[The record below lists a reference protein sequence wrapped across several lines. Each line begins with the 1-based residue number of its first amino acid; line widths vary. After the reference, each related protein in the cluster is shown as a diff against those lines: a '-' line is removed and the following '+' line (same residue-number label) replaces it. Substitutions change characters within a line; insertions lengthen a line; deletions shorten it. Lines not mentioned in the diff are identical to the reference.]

1 MERYIYINYAY
12 EDYQLVQKII
22 EDIEKT
28 GVKVYHGNGSEE
40 RVAGSLCVIHLWTP
54 AAHTSRSYRKIMNYT
69 LKHELDTM
77 LFHLDGAQMASEVE
91 VQLDVLHAL
100 FKYKYQMMS
109 RKSADVETKTAVI
122 QNEAEHTEA
131 TTVVKADNTT
141 TAAVKQ
147 EVKLKPEVVEVQSMG
162 QLREAMADPEPK
174 VIKFNAEPMQKHD
187 KQDGIG
193 EVAAKQTEKT
203 QNTSAEPEMTEGKA
217 EESAE
222 AAKSAAEAPVEKEA
236 RMTTENIDE
245 TQKKQLQ
252 QQETEKTA
260 EQLTTRDALF
270 AEGMRILENGKTRED
285 GVKAFKYLRQ
295 AASQGHTEAQYQL
308 SVCYD
313 RGIGVRKS
321 ITEAAKWCQMAA
333 FGGHAKAQSEIGYC
347 YEYGQGVV
355 RNIKEAVSWYEMAS
369 AQGNIQAKN
378 NLAYCYQ
385 KGRGVHKDVKEAIR
399 LYEEAAAGGHAS
411 AQYNLGYCYW
421 YGEGVK
427 TDKNR
432 AIELFKQSA
441 DNGNAKAAQMLKIL
455 SQHLF
460 MK

>member
-12 EDYQLVQKII
+12 EDYEYVQKII

-40 RVAGSLCVIHLWTP
+40 RVAGSLCVLHFWTP

-77 LFHLDGAQMASEVE
+77 LFHLDGAQMASEVD

-100 FKYKYQMMS
+100 FKYKYQMLS
-109 RKSADVETKTAVI
+109 LKAADAETKTV
-122 QNEAEHTEA
+122 EF
-131 TTVVKADNTT
+131 
-141 TAAVKQ
+141 
-147 EVKLKPEVVEVQSMG
+147 KPEVVEAKSVDE
-162 QLREAMADPEPK
+162 LKKAMASSEPK
-174 VIKFNAEPMQKHD
+174 VIKFNADSATESK
-187 KQDGIG
+187 
-193 EVAAKQTEKT
+193 AAEK
-203 QNTSAEPEMTEGKA
+203 EPEIVNEKIA
-217 EESAE
+217 EEQPDQSQQSEPTKA
-222 AAKSAAEAPVEKEA
+222 VEE
-236 RMTTENIDE
+236 
-245 TQKKQLQ
+245 
-252 QQETEKTA
+252 
-260 EQLTTRDALF
+260 LTTRDALF
-270 AEGMRILENGKTRED
+270 AEGMRILENGTTRED
-285 GVKAFKYLRQ
+285 GVKAFKCLRQ

-313 RGIGVRKS
+313 RGIGVRRN

-369 AQGNIQAKN
+369 AQGNIEAKN
-378 NLAYCYQ
+378 NLAFCYQ
-385 KGRGVHKDVKEAIR
+385 KGRGVHKNVKEAIR
-399 LYEEAAAGGHAS
+399 LYGEAAAGGHAS

-427 TDKNR
+427 TDKSR

-441 DNGNAKAAQMLKIL
+441 GNGNAKAAQMLKIL

>member
-12 EDYQLVQKII
+12 EDYEYVQKII

-40 RVAGSLCVIHLWTP
+40 RVAGSLCVIHFWTP
-54 AAHTSRSYRKIMNYT
+54 AAHTSKSYRKIMNYT

-77 LFHLDGAQMASEVE
+77 LFHLDGAQMASEVD
-91 VQLDVLHAL
+91 VQLDVLHVL
-100 FKYKYQMMS
+100 FKYKYQMLNQ
-109 RKSADVETKTAVI
+109 KAADAETKTV
-122 QNEAEHTEA
+122 ES
-131 TTVVKADNTT
+131 
-141 TAAVKQ
+141 
-147 EVKLKPEVVEVQSMG
+147 KPEVVEAKSVDE
-162 QLREAMADPEPK
+162 LKKAMASSEPK
-174 VIKFNAEPMQKHD
+174 VIKFNAD
-187 KQDGIG
+187 
-193 EVAAKQTEKT
+193 
-203 QNTSAEPEMTEGKA
+203 
-217 EESAE
+217 
-222 AAKSAAEAPVEKEA
+222 SAAESKHAAKEPEIIEDTEETKIADVETAATAVEKQPEIVNEKIA
-236 RMTTENIDE
+236 EEQPD
-245 TQKKQLQ
+245 QSQ
-252 QQETEKTA
+252 QSEPAKAVEELA
-260 EQLTTRDALF
+260 TRDALF
-270 AEGMRILENGKTRED
+270 AEGMRILENGTTRED

-313 RGIGVRKS
+313 RGIGVRRN

-369 AQGNIQAKN
+369 AQGNIEAKN
-378 NLAYCYQ
+378 NLAFCYQ

-399 LYEEAAAGGHAS
+399 LYGEAAAGGHAS

-427 TDKNR
+427 TDKSR

-460 MK
+460 LK

>member
-40 RVAGSLCVIHLWTP
+40 RVAGSLCVIHFWTP
-54 AAHTSRSYRKIMNYT
+54 AAHNSKSYRKIMNYT

-77 LFHLDGAQMASEVE
+77 LFHLDGEQLASEVE
-91 VQLDVLHAL
+91 VQLDVLHTL
-100 FKYKYQMMS
+100 FKYKYQMLS
-109 RKSADVETKTAVI
+109 RKAEVDDAAASMEAKSEEKTAEAVI
-122 QNEAEHTEA
+122 EE
-131 TTVVKADNTT
+131 
-141 TAAVKQ
+141 VKQ
-147 EVKLKPEVVEVQSMG
+147 EVKPEPEVVEVKSADE
-162 QLREAMADPEPK
+162 LKIAMASSEPK
-174 VIKFNAEPMQKHD
+174 VIKFNANSATDSKAAANEQES
-187 KQDGIG
+187 I
-193 EVAAKQTEKT
+193 EVKADDT
-203 QNTSAEPEMTEGKA
+203 A
-217 EESAE
+217 EEAKTTAVEIAATAIEKQPETVNQNIAE
-222 AAKSAAEAPVEKEA
+222 VQQNQPQQSEPAKAVEE
-236 RMTTENIDE
+236 
-245 TQKKQLQ
+245 
-252 QQETEKTA
+252 
-260 EQLTTRDALF
+260 LTTRDALF
-270 AEGMRILENGKTRED
+270 AEGMRILENGTTRED

-313 RGIGVRKS
+313 RGIGVRRN

-369 AQGNIQAKN
+369 AQGNIEAKN
-378 NLAYCYQ
+378 NLAFCYQ

-427 TDKNR
+427 TDKTR

>member
-12 EDYQLVQKII
+12 EDYEYVQKII

-40 RVAGSLCVIHLWTP
+40 RVAGSLCVIHFWTP
-54 AAHTSRSYRKIMNYT
+54 AAHTSKSYRKIMNYT

-77 LFHLDGAQMASEVE
+77 LFHLDGAQMASEVD

-100 FKYKYQMMS
+100 FKYKYQMLNQ
-109 RKSADVETKTAVI
+109 RAADAETKTV
-122 QNEAEHTEA
+122 ES
-131 TTVVKADNTT
+131 
-141 TAAVKQ
+141 
-147 EVKLKPEVVEVQSMG
+147 KPEVVEAKSVDE
-162 QLREAMADPEPK
+162 LKKAMASSEPK
-174 VIKFNAEPMQKHD
+174 VIKFNAD
-187 KQDGIG
+187 
-193 EVAAKQTEKT
+193 
-203 QNTSAEPEMTEGKA
+203 
-217 EESAE
+217 
-222 AAKSAAEAPVEKEA
+222 SAAESKHAAKEPEIIEDTEETKIADVETAATAVEKQPEIVNEKIA
-236 RMTTENIDE
+236 EEQPD
-245 TQKKQLQ
+245 QSQ
-252 QQETEKTA
+252 QSEPAKAVEELA
-260 EQLTTRDALF
+260 TRDALF
-270 AEGMRILENGKTRED
+270 AEGMRILENGTTRED
-285 GVKAFKYLRQ
+285 GVKAFKYLGQ

-313 RGIGVRKS
+313 RGIGVRRN

-369 AQGNIQAKN
+369 AQGNIEAKN
-378 NLAYCYQ
+378 NLAFCYQ

-399 LYEEAAAGGHAS
+399 LYGEAAAGGHAS

-427 TDKNR
+427 TDKSR

-460 MK
+460 LK

>member
-12 EDYQLVQKII
+12 EDYQLVQGII

-40 RVAGSLCVIHLWTP
+40 RVAGSVCVIHFWTP

-77 LFHLDGAQMASEVE
+77 LFHLDGAQMASEVD

-100 FKYKYQMMS
+100 FKYKYQMLS
-109 RKSADVETKTAVI
+109 RKAKAADVAASVEANNDMKTAVTAAPEDKIVEAKQDVKKELKVVEVKSADELKT
-122 QNEAEHTEA
+122 
-131 TTVVKADNTT
+131 
-141 TAAVKQ
+141 
-147 EVKLKPEVVEVQSMG
+147 EVSSS
-162 QLREAMADPEPK
+162 EPK
-174 VIKFNAEPMQKHD
+174 VIKFNTDSESKQNSTREESVKHIEKTESTTTESKVIEAKVKEDAE
-187 KQDGIG
+187 
-193 EVAAKQTEKT
+193 EQTE
-203 QNTSAEPEMTEGKA
+203 P
-217 EESAE
+217 
-222 AAKSAAEAPVEKEA
+222 
-236 RMTTENIDE
+236 
-245 TQKKQLQ
+245 
-252 QQETEKTA
+252 
-260 EQLTTRDALF
+260 LTTRDELF
-270 AEGMRILENGKTRED
+270 AEGMRILETGTTRED

-378 NLAYCYQ
+378 NLAFCYQ

>member
-12 EDYQLVQKII
+12 EDYEYVQKII

-40 RVAGSLCVIHLWTP
+40 RVAGSLCVIHFWTP
-54 AAHTSRSYRKIMNYT
+54 AAHTSKSYRKIMNYT

-77 LFHLDGAQMASEVE
+77 LFHLDGAQMASEVD

-100 FKYKYQMMS
+100 FKYKYQMLNQ
-109 RKSADVETKTAVI
+109 RAADAETKTV
-122 QNEAEHTEA
+122 ES
-131 TTVVKADNTT
+131 
-141 TAAVKQ
+141 
-147 EVKLKPEVVEVQSMG
+147 KPEVVEAKSVDE
-162 QLREAMADPEPK
+162 LKKAMASSEPK
-174 VIKFNAEPMQKHD
+174 VIKFNAD
-187 KQDGIG
+187 
-193 EVAAKQTEKT
+193 
-203 QNTSAEPEMTEGKA
+203 
-217 EESAE
+217 
-222 AAKSAAEAPVEKEA
+222 SAAESKHAAKEPEIIEDTEETKIADVETAATAVEKQPEIVNEKIA
-236 RMTTENIDE
+236 EEQPD
-245 TQKKQLQ
+245 QSQ
-252 QQETEKTA
+252 QSEPAKAVEELA
-260 EQLTTRDALF
+260 TRDALF
-270 AEGMRILENGKTRED
+270 AEGMRILENGTTRED
-285 GVKAFKYLRQ
+285 GVKAFKYLGQ

-313 RGIGVRKS
+313 RGIGVRRN

-369 AQGNIQAKN
+369 AQGNIEAKN
-378 NLAYCYQ
+378 NLAFCYQ
-385 KGRGVHKDVKEAIR
+385 KGRGIHKDVKEAIR
-399 LYEEAAAGGHAS
+399 LYGEAAAGGHAS

-427 TDKNR
+427 TDKSR

-460 MK
+460 LK

>member
-12 EDYQLVQKII
+12 EDYEYVQKII

-40 RVAGSLCVIHLWTP
+40 RVAGSLCVIHFWTP
-54 AAHTSRSYRKIMNYT
+54 AAHTSKSYRKIMNYT

-77 LFHLDGAQMASEVE
+77 LFHLDGAQMASEVD

-100 FKYKYQMMS
+100 FKYKYQMLNQ
-109 RKSADVETKTAVI
+109 RAADAETKTV
-122 QNEAEHTEA
+122 ES
-131 TTVVKADNTT
+131 
-141 TAAVKQ
+141 
-147 EVKLKPEVVEVQSMG
+147 KPEVVEAKSVDE
-162 QLREAMADPEPK
+162 LKKAMASSEPK
-174 VIKFNAEPMQKHD
+174 VIKFNAD
-187 KQDGIG
+187 
-193 EVAAKQTEKT
+193 
-203 QNTSAEPEMTEGKA
+203 
-217 EESAE
+217 
-222 AAKSAAEAPVEKEA
+222 SAAESKHAAKEPEIIEDTEETKIADVETAATAVEKQPEIVNEKVA
-236 RMTTENIDE
+236 EEQPD
-245 TQKKQLQ
+245 QSQ
-252 QQETEKTA
+252 QSEPAKAVEELA
-260 EQLTTRDALF
+260 TRDALF
-270 AEGMRILENGKTRED
+270 AEGMRILENGTTRED
-285 GVKAFKYLRQ
+285 GVKAFKCLRQ

-313 RGIGVRKS
+313 RGIGVRRN

-369 AQGNIQAKN
+369 AQGNIEAKN
-378 NLAYCYQ
+378 NLAFCYQ

-399 LYEEAAAGGHAS
+399 LYGEAAAGGHAS

-427 TDKNR
+427 TDKSR

>member
-12 EDYQLVQKII
+12 EDYEYVQKII

-40 RVAGSLCVIHLWTP
+40 RVAGSLCVLHFWTP

-77 LFHLDGAQMASEVE
+77 LFHLDGAQMASEVD

-100 FKYKYQMMS
+100 FKYKYQMLS
-109 RKSADVETKTAVI
+109 LKAADAETKTV
-122 QNEAEHTEA
+122 EF
-131 TTVVKADNTT
+131 
-141 TAAVKQ
+141 
-147 EVKLKPEVVEVQSMG
+147 KPEVVEAKSVDE
-162 QLREAMADPEPK
+162 LKKAMASSEPK
-174 VIKFNAEPMQKHD
+174 VIKFNADSVTESK
-187 KQDGIG
+187 
-193 EVAAKQTEKT
+193 AAEK
-203 QNTSAEPEMTEGKA
+203 EPEIVNEKIA
-217 EESAE
+217 EEQPDQSQQSE
-222 AAKSAAEAPVEKEA
+222 PAKAVEE
-236 RMTTENIDE
+236 
-245 TQKKQLQ
+245 
-252 QQETEKTA
+252 
-260 EQLTTRDALF
+260 LTTRDALF
-270 AEGMRILENGKTRED
+270 AEGMRILENGTTRED
-285 GVKAFKYLRQ
+285 GVKAFKCLRQ

-313 RGIGVRKS
+313 RGIGVRRN

-369 AQGNIQAKN
+369 AQGNIEAKN
-378 NLAYCYQ
+378 NLAFCYQ
-385 KGRGVHKDVKEAIR
+385 KGRGVHKNVKEAIR
-399 LYEEAAAGGHAS
+399 LYGEAAAGGHAS

-427 TDKNR
+427 TDKSR

>member
-12 EDYQLVQKII
+12 EDYEYVQKII

-40 RVAGSLCVIHLWTP
+40 RVAGSLCVLHFWTP
-54 AAHTSRSYRKIMNYT
+54 AAHTSKSYRKIMNYT

-77 LFHLDGAQMASEVE
+77 LFHLDGAQMASEVD

-100 FKYKYQMMS
+100 FKYKYQMLS
-109 RKSADVETKTAVI
+109 LKAADAETKTV
-122 QNEAEHTEA
+122 EF
-131 TTVVKADNTT
+131 
-141 TAAVKQ
+141 
-147 EVKLKPEVVEVQSMG
+147 KPEVVEAKSVDE
-162 QLREAMADPEPK
+162 LKKAMASSEPK
-174 VIKFNAEPMQKHD
+174 VIKFNADSATESK
-187 KQDGIG
+187 
-193 EVAAKQTEKT
+193 AAEK
-203 QNTSAEPEMTEGKA
+203 EPEIVNEKIA
-217 EESAE
+217 EEQPDQSQQSE
-222 AAKSAAEAPVEKEA
+222 PAKAVEE
-236 RMTTENIDE
+236 
-245 TQKKQLQ
+245 
-252 QQETEKTA
+252 
-260 EQLTTRDALF
+260 LTTRDALF
-270 AEGMRILENGKTRED
+270 AEGMRILENGTTRED
-285 GVKAFKYLRQ
+285 GVKAFKCLRQ

-313 RGIGVRKS
+313 RGIGVRRN

-369 AQGNIQAKN
+369 AQGNIEAKN
-378 NLAYCYQ
+378 NLAFCYQ
-385 KGRGVHKDVKEAIR
+385 KGRGVHKNVKEAIR
-399 LYEEAAAGGHAS
+399 LYGEAAAGGHAS

-427 TDKNR
+427 TDKSK

>member
-12 EDYQLVQKII
+12 EDYEYVQKII

-40 RVAGSLCVIHLWTP
+40 RVAGSLCVIHFWTP
-54 AAHTSRSYRKIMNYT
+54 AAHTSKSYRKIMNYT

-77 LFHLDGAQMASEVE
+77 LFHLDGAQMASEVD

-100 FKYKYQMMS
+100 FKYKYQMLNQ
-109 RKSADVETKTAVI
+109 RAADAETKAAI
-122 QNEAEHTEA
+122 IKDESKNTE
-131 TTVVKADNTT
+131 TIT
-141 TAAVKQ
+141 TAAKRENTAAVEIKTV
-147 EVKLKPEVVEVQSMG
+147 ESKPEVVEAKSVDE
-162 QLREAMADPEPK
+162 LKKAMASSEPK
-174 VIKFNAEPMQKHD
+174 VIKFNAD
-187 KQDGIG
+187 
-193 EVAAKQTEKT
+193 
-203 QNTSAEPEMTEGKA
+203 
-217 EESAE
+217 
-222 AAKSAAEAPVEKEA
+222 SAAESKHAAKEPEIIEDTEETKIADVETAATAVEKQPEIVNEKVA
-236 RMTTENIDE
+236 EEQPD
-245 TQKKQLQ
+245 QSQ
-252 QQETEKTA
+252 QSEPAKAVEELA
-260 EQLTTRDALF
+260 TRDALF
-270 AEGMRILENGKTRED
+270 AEGMRILENGTTRED

-313 RGIGVRKS
+313 RGIGVRRN

-369 AQGNIQAKN
+369 AQGNIEAKN
-378 NLAYCYQ
+378 NLAFCYQ

-399 LYEEAAAGGHAS
+399 LYGEAAAGGHAS

-427 TDKNR
+427 TDKSR

-460 MK
+460 LK

>member
-12 EDYQLVQKII
+12 EDYEYVQKII

-40 RVAGSLCVIHLWTP
+40 RVAGSLCVIHFWTP
-54 AAHTSRSYRKIMNYT
+54 AAHTSKSYRKIMNYT

-77 LFHLDGAQMASEVE
+77 LFHLDGAQMASEVD
-91 VQLDVLHAL
+91 VQLDVLHTL
-100 FKYKYQMMS
+100 FKYKYQMLNQ
-109 RKSADVETKTAVI
+109 KAADAKIKAAIIKDESKNTETI
-122 QNEAEHTEA
+122 
-131 TTVVKADNTT
+131 T
-141 TAAVKQ
+141 TAAKGENTAAVEIKTV
-147 EVKLKPEVVEVQSMG
+147 ESKPEVVEAKSVDE
-162 QLREAMADPEPK
+162 LKKAMASSEPK
-174 VIKFNAEPMQKHD
+174 VIKFNAD
-187 KQDGIG
+187 
-193 EVAAKQTEKT
+193 
-203 QNTSAEPEMTEGKA
+203 
-217 EESAE
+217 
-222 AAKSAAEAPVEKEA
+222 SAAESKAAEKEPEIIEDTEETKIADVETAATAVEKEPEIVNEKVA
-236 RMTTENIDE
+236 EEQPD
-245 TQKKQLQ
+245 QSQ
-252 QQETEKTA
+252 QSEPAKAVEELA
-260 EQLTTRDALF
+260 TRDALF
-270 AEGMRILENGKTRED
+270 AEGMRILENGTTRED
-285 GVKAFKYLRQ
+285 GVKAFKCLRQ

-313 RGIGVRKS
+313 RGIGVRRN

-369 AQGNIQAKN
+369 AQGNIEAKN
-378 NLAYCYQ
+378 NLAFCYQ

-399 LYEEAAAGGHAS
+399 LYGEAAAGGHAS

-427 TDKNR
+427 TDKSR

-460 MK
+460 LK

>member
-12 EDYQLVQKII
+12 EDYEYVQKII

-40 RVAGSLCVIHLWTP
+40 RVAGSLCVIHFWTP
-54 AAHTSRSYRKIMNYT
+54 AAHTSKSYRKIMNYT

-77 LFHLDGAQMASEVE
+77 LFHLDGAQMASEVD

-100 FKYKYQMMS
+100 FKYKYQMLNQ
-109 RKSADVETKTAVI
+109 RAADAETKTV
-122 QNEAEHTEA
+122 ES
-131 TTVVKADNTT
+131 
-141 TAAVKQ
+141 
-147 EVKLKPEVVEVQSMG
+147 KPEVVEAKSVDE
-162 QLREAMADPEPK
+162 LKKAMASSEPK
-174 VIKFNAEPMQKHD
+174 VIKFNAD
-187 KQDGIG
+187 
-193 EVAAKQTEKT
+193 
-203 QNTSAEPEMTEGKA
+203 
-217 EESAE
+217 
-222 AAKSAAEAPVEKEA
+222 SAAESKHAAKEPEIIEDTEETKIADVETAATAVEKQPEIVNEKVA
-236 RMTTENIDE
+236 EEQPD
-245 TQKKQLQ
+245 QSQ
-252 QQETEKTA
+252 QSEPAKAVEELA
-260 EQLTTRDALF
+260 TRDALF
-270 AEGMRILENGKTRED
+270 AEGMRILENGTTRED
-285 GVKAFKYLRQ
+285 GVKAFKCLRQ

-313 RGIGVRKS
+313 RGIGVRRN

-369 AQGNIQAKN
+369 AQGNIEAKN
-378 NLAYCYQ
+378 NLAFCYQ

-399 LYEEAAAGGHAS
+399 LYGEAAAGGHAS

-427 TDKNR
+427 TDKSR

-460 MK
+460 LK

>member
-12 EDYQLVQKII
+12 EDYEYVQKII

-40 RVAGSLCVIHLWTP
+40 RVAGSLCVIHFWTP
-54 AAHTSRSYRKIMNYT
+54 AAHTSKSYRKIMNYT

-77 LFHLDGAQMASEVE
+77 LFHLDGAQMASEVD

-100 FKYKYQMMS
+100 FKYKYQMLN
-109 RKSADVETKTAVI
+109 RKAADAETKTV
-122 QNEAEHTEA
+122 ES
-131 TTVVKADNTT
+131 
-141 TAAVKQ
+141 
-147 EVKLKPEVVEVQSMG
+147 KPEVVEAKSVDE
-162 QLREAMADPEPK
+162 LKKAMASSEPK
-174 VIKFNAEPMQKHD
+174 VIKFNAD
-187 KQDGIG
+187 
-193 EVAAKQTEKT
+193 
-203 QNTSAEPEMTEGKA
+203 
-217 EESAE
+217 
-222 AAKSAAEAPVEKEA
+222 SAAESKHAAKEPEIIEDTEETKIADVETAATAVEKQPEIVNEKIA
-236 RMTTENIDE
+236 EEQPD
-245 TQKKQLQ
+245 QSQ
-252 QQETEKTA
+252 QSEPAKAVE
-260 EQLTTRDALF
+260 ELTTRDALF
-270 AEGMRILENGKTRED
+270 AEGMRILENGTTRED
-285 GVKAFKYLRQ
+285 GVKAFKYLGQ

-313 RGIGVRKS
+313 RGIGVRRN

-369 AQGNIQAKN
+369 AQGNIEAKN
-378 NLAYCYQ
+378 NLAFCYQ
-385 KGRGVHKDVKEAIR
+385 KGRGIHKDVKEAIR
-399 LYEEAAAGGHAS
+399 LYGEAAAGGHAS

-427 TDKNR
+427 TDKSR

-460 MK
+460 LK

>member
-12 EDYQLVQKII
+12 EDYEYVQKII

-40 RVAGSLCVIHLWTP
+40 RVAGSLCVIHFWTP
-54 AAHTSRSYRKIMNYT
+54 AAHTSKSYRKIMNYT

-77 LFHLDGAQMASEVE
+77 LFHLDGAQMASEVD

-100 FKYKYQMMS
+100 FKYKYQMLN
-109 RKSADVETKTAVI
+109 RKAADAETKTV
-122 QNEAEHTEA
+122 ES
-131 TTVVKADNTT
+131 
-141 TAAVKQ
+141 
-147 EVKLKPEVVEVQSMG
+147 KPEVVEAKSVDE
-162 QLREAMADPEPK
+162 LKKAMASSEPK
-174 VIKFNAEPMQKHD
+174 VIKFNAD
-187 KQDGIG
+187 
-193 EVAAKQTEKT
+193 
-203 QNTSAEPEMTEGKA
+203 
-217 EESAE
+217 
-222 AAKSAAEAPVEKEA
+222 SAAESKAAEKEPEIVNEKIA
-236 RMTTENIDE
+236 EEQPD
-245 TQKKQLQ
+245 QSQ
-252 QQETEKTA
+252 QSEPAKAVE
-260 EQLTTRDALF
+260 ELTTRDALF
-270 AEGMRILENGKTRED
+270 AEGMRILENGTTRED
-285 GVKAFKYLRQ
+285 GVKAFKYLGQ

-313 RGIGVRKS
+313 RGIGVRRN

-369 AQGNIQAKN
+369 AQGNIEAKN
-378 NLAYCYQ
+378 NLAFCYQ
-385 KGRGVHKDVKEAIR
+385 KGRGIHKDVKEAIR
-399 LYEEAAAGGHAS
+399 LYGEAAAGGHAS

-427 TDKNR
+427 TDKSR

-460 MK
+460 LK

>member
-12 EDYQLVQKII
+12 EDYEYVQKII

-40 RVAGSLCVIHLWTP
+40 RVAGSLCVIHFWTP
-54 AAHTSRSYRKIMNYT
+54 AAHTSKSYRKIMNYT

-77 LFHLDGAQMASEVE
+77 LFHLDGAQMASEVD

-100 FKYKYQMMS
+100 FKYKYQMLNQ
-109 RKSADVETKTAVI
+109 KAADAETKTV
-122 QNEAEHTEA
+122 ES
-131 TTVVKADNTT
+131 
-141 TAAVKQ
+141 
-147 EVKLKPEVVEVQSMG
+147 KPEVVEAKSVDE
-162 QLREAMADPEPK
+162 LKKAMASSEPK
-174 VIKFNAEPMQKHD
+174 VIKFNAD
-187 KQDGIG
+187 
-193 EVAAKQTEKT
+193 
-203 QNTSAEPEMTEGKA
+203 
-217 EESAE
+217 
-222 AAKSAAEAPVEKEA
+222 SAAESKHAAKEPEIIEDTEETKIADVETAATAVEKQPEIVNEKIA
-236 RMTTENIDE
+236 EEQPD
-245 TQKKQLQ
+245 QSQ
-252 QQETEKTA
+252 QSEPAKAVEELA
-260 EQLTTRDALF
+260 TRDALF
-270 AEGMRILENGKTRED
+270 AEGMRILENGTTRED

-313 RGIGVRKS
+313 RGIGVRRN

-369 AQGNIQAKN
+369 AQGNIEAKN
-378 NLAYCYQ
+378 NLAFCYQ

-399 LYEEAAAGGHAS
+399 LYGEAAAGGHAS

-427 TDKNR
+427 TDKSR

>member
-12 EDYQLVQKII
+12 EDYEYVQKII

-40 RVAGSLCVIHLWTP
+40 RVAGSLCVLHFWTP
-54 AAHTSRSYRKIMNYT
+54 AAHTSKSYRKIMNYT

-77 LFHLDGAQMASEVE
+77 LFHLDGAQMASEVD

-100 FKYKYQMMS
+100 FKYKYQMLS
-109 RKSADVETKTAVI
+109 LKAADAETKTV
-122 QNEAEHTEA
+122 ES
-131 TTVVKADNTT
+131 
-141 TAAVKQ
+141 
-147 EVKLKPEVVEVQSMG
+147 KPEVVEAKSVDE
-162 QLREAMADPEPK
+162 LKKAMASSEPK
-174 VIKFNAEPMQKHD
+174 VIKFNADSATESK
-187 KQDGIG
+187 
-193 EVAAKQTEKT
+193 AAEK
-203 QNTSAEPEMTEGKA
+203 EPEIVNEKIA
-217 EESAE
+217 EEQPDQSQQSE
-222 AAKSAAEAPVEKEA
+222 PAKAVEE
-236 RMTTENIDE
+236 
-245 TQKKQLQ
+245 
-252 QQETEKTA
+252 
-260 EQLTTRDALF
+260 LTTRDALF
-270 AEGMRILENGKTRED
+270 AEGMRILENGTTRED
-285 GVKAFKYLRQ
+285 GVKAFKCLRQ

-313 RGIGVRKS
+313 RGIGVRRN

-369 AQGNIQAKN
+369 AQGNIEAKN
-378 NLAYCYQ
+378 NLAFCYQ

-399 LYEEAAAGGHAS
+399 LYGEAAAGGHAS

-427 TDKNR
+427 TDKSR

>member
-12 EDYQLVQKII
+12 EDYEYVQKII

-40 RVAGSLCVIHLWTP
+40 RVAGSLCVIHFWTP
-54 AAHTSRSYRKIMNYT
+54 AAHTSKSYRKIMNYT

-77 LFHLDGAQMASEVE
+77 LFHLDGAQMASEVD

-100 FKYKYQMMS
+100 FKYKYQMLNQ
-109 RKSADVETKTAVI
+109 KAADAETKTV
-122 QNEAEHTEA
+122 EF
-131 TTVVKADNTT
+131 
-141 TAAVKQ
+141 
-147 EVKLKPEVVEVQSMG
+147 KPEVVEAKSVDE
-162 QLREAMADPEPK
+162 LKKAMASSEPK
-174 VIKFNAEPMQKHD
+174 VIKFNADSAVESKH
-187 KQDGIG
+187 
-193 EVAAKQTEKT
+193 AAK
-203 QNTSAEPEMTEGKA
+203 EPEIIEDTEETKIADVETAATAVEKQPEIVNEKIA
-217 EESAE
+217 EEQPDQSQQSE
-222 AAKSAAEAPVEKEA
+222 PAKAVEELA
-236 RMTTENIDE
+236 
-245 TQKKQLQ
+245 
-252 QQETEKTA
+252 
-260 EQLTTRDALF
+260 TRDALF
-270 AEGMRILENGKTRED
+270 AEGMRILENGTTRED

-313 RGIGVRKS
+313 RGIGVRRN

-369 AQGNIQAKN
+369 AQGNIEAKN
-378 NLAYCYQ
+378 NLAFCYQ

-399 LYEEAAAGGHAS
+399 LYGEAAAGGHAS

-427 TDKNR
+427 TDKSR

-460 MK
+460 LK

>member
-12 EDYQLVQKII
+12 EDYQLVQRII

-40 RVAGSLCVIHLWTP
+40 RVAGSLCVVHFWTP

-77 LFHLDGAQMASEVE
+77 LFHLDGALMASEVD

-100 FKYKYQMMS
+100 FKYKYQMLN
-109 RKSADVETKTAVI
+109 RKAADSATESKAAEKEPEIIEDTEETKIADVATA
-122 QNEAEHTEA
+122 A
-131 TTVVKADNTT
+131 TTVEKQPEIVNVE
-141 TAAVKQ
+141 TAATAVEKQ
-147 EVKLKPEVVEVQSMG
+147 PEIV
-162 QLREAMADPEPK
+162 
-174 VIKFNAEPMQKHD
+174 N
-187 KQDGIG
+187 
-193 EVAAKQTEKT
+193 EKI
-203 QNTSAEPEMTEGKA
+203 A
-217 EESAE
+217 EEQSDQFQQSE
-222 AAKSAAEAPVEKEA
+222 PAKAVEE
-236 RMTTENIDE
+236 
-245 TQKKQLQ
+245 
-252 QQETEKTA
+252 
-260 EQLTTRDALF
+260 LTTRDALF
-270 AEGMRILENGKTRED
+270 DEGMRILENGTTRED
-285 GVKAFKYLRQ
+285 GVKAFKCLRQ

-313 RGIGVRKS
+313 RGIGVRRN

-369 AQGNIQAKN
+369 AQGNIEAKN
-378 NLAYCYQ
+378 NLAFCYQ

-399 LYEEAAAGGHAS
+399 LYGEAAAGGHAS

-427 TDKNR
+427 TDKSR

>member
-12 EDYQLVQKII
+12 EDYQLVQRII

-40 RVAGSLCVIHLWTP
+40 RVAGSLCVVHFWTP

-77 LFHLDGAQMASEVE
+77 LFHLDGAQMASEVD

-100 FKYKYQMMS
+100 FKYKYQMLS
-109 RKSADVETKTAVI
+109 RKAADSATESKAAEKEPEIIEDTEETKIADVATA
-122 QNEAEHTEA
+122 A
-131 TTVVKADNTT
+131 TTVEKQPEIVNVE
-141 TAAVKQ
+141 TAATAVEKQ
-147 EVKLKPEVVEVQSMG
+147 PEIV
-162 QLREAMADPEPK
+162 
-174 VIKFNAEPMQKHD
+174 N
-187 KQDGIG
+187 
-193 EVAAKQTEKT
+193 EKI
-203 QNTSAEPEMTEGKA
+203 A
-217 EESAE
+217 EEQPDQSQQSE
-222 AAKSAAEAPVEKEA
+222 PAKAVEE
-236 RMTTENIDE
+236 
-245 TQKKQLQ
+245 
-252 QQETEKTA
+252 
-260 EQLTTRDALF
+260 LTTRDALF
-270 AEGMRILENGKTRED
+270 AEGMRILENGTTRED
-285 GVKAFKYLRQ
+285 GVKAFKCLRQ

-313 RGIGVRKS
+313 RGIGVRRN

-369 AQGNIQAKN
+369 AQGNIEAKN
-378 NLAYCYQ
+378 NLAFCYQ

-399 LYEEAAAGGHAS
+399 LYGEAAAGGHAS

-427 TDKNR
+427 TDKSR

>member
-12 EDYQLVQKII
+12 EDYEYVQKII

-40 RVAGSLCVIHLWTP
+40 RVAGSLCVLHFWTP

-77 LFHLDGAQMASEVE
+77 LFHLDGAQMASEVD

-100 FKYKYQMMS
+100 FKYKYQMLS
-109 RKSADVETKTAVI
+109 LKAADAETKTV
-122 QNEAEHTEA
+122 ES
-131 TTVVKADNTT
+131 
-141 TAAVKQ
+141 
-147 EVKLKPEVVEVQSMG
+147 KPEVVEAKSVDE
-162 QLREAMADPEPK
+162 LKKAMASSEPK
-174 VIKFNAEPMQKHD
+174 VIKFNADSATESK
-187 KQDGIG
+187 
-193 EVAAKQTEKT
+193 AAEK
-203 QNTSAEPEMTEGKA
+203 EPEIVNEKIA
-217 EESAE
+217 EEQPDQSQQSE
-222 AAKSAAEAPVEKEA
+222 PAKAVEE
-236 RMTTENIDE
+236 
-245 TQKKQLQ
+245 
-252 QQETEKTA
+252 
-260 EQLTTRDALF
+260 LTTRDALF
-270 AEGMRILENGKTRED
+270 AEGMRILENGTTRED
-285 GVKAFKYLRQ
+285 GVKAFKCLRQ

-313 RGIGVRKS
+313 RGIGVRRN

-369 AQGNIQAKN
+369 AQGNIEAKN
-378 NLAYCYQ
+378 NLAFCYQ
-385 KGRGVHKDVKEAIR
+385 KGRGVHKNVKEAIR
-399 LYEEAAAGGHAS
+399 LYGEAAAGGHAS

-427 TDKNR
+427 TDKSR

>member
-12 EDYQLVQKII
+12 EDYEYVQKII

-40 RVAGSLCVIHLWTP
+40 RVAGSLCVIHFWTP
-54 AAHTSRSYRKIMNYT
+54 AAHTSKSYRKIMNYT

-77 LFHLDGAQMASEVE
+77 LFHLDGAQMASEVD

-100 FKYKYQMMS
+100 FKYKYQMLNQ
-109 RKSADVETKTAVI
+109 KAADAETKTV
-122 QNEAEHTEA
+122 ES
-131 TTVVKADNTT
+131 
-141 TAAVKQ
+141 
-147 EVKLKPEVVEVQSMG
+147 KPEVVEAKSVDE
-162 QLREAMADPEPK
+162 LKKAMASSEPK
-174 VIKFNAEPMQKHD
+174 VIKLNAD
-187 KQDGIG
+187 
-193 EVAAKQTEKT
+193 
-203 QNTSAEPEMTEGKA
+203 
-217 EESAE
+217 
-222 AAKSAAEAPVEKEA
+222 SAAESKHAAKEPEIIEDTEETKIADVGTAATAVEKQPEIVNEKIA
-236 RMTTENIDE
+236 EEQPD
-245 TQKKQLQ
+245 QSQ
-252 QQETEKTA
+252 QSEPAKAVEELA
-260 EQLTTRDALF
+260 TRDALF
-270 AEGMRILENGKTRED
+270 AEGMRVLENGTTRED

-313 RGIGVRKS
+313 RGIGVRRN

-369 AQGNIQAKN
+369 AQGNIEAKN
-378 NLAYCYQ
+378 NLAFCYQ

-399 LYEEAAAGGHAS
+399 LYGEAAAGGHAS

-427 TDKNR
+427 TDKSR

-460 MK
+460 LK

>member
-12 EDYQLVQKII
+12 EDYEYVQKII

-40 RVAGSLCVIHLWTP
+40 RVAGSLCVLHFWTP

-77 LFHLDGAQMASEVE
+77 LFHLDGAQMASEVD

-100 FKYKYQMMS
+100 FKYKYQMLS
-109 RKSADVETKTAVI
+109 LKAADAETKTV
-122 QNEAEHTEA
+122 EF
-131 TTVVKADNTT
+131 
-141 TAAVKQ
+141 
-147 EVKLKPEVVEVQSMG
+147 KPEVVEAKSVDE
-162 QLREAMADPEPK
+162 LKKAMASSEPK
-174 VIKFNAEPMQKHD
+174 VIKFNADSATESK
-187 KQDGIG
+187 
-193 EVAAKQTEKT
+193 AAEK
-203 QNTSAEPEMTEGKA
+203 EPEIVNEKIA
-217 EESAE
+217 EEQPDQSQQSE
-222 AAKSAAEAPVEKEA
+222 PAKAVEE
-236 RMTTENIDE
+236 
-245 TQKKQLQ
+245 
-252 QQETEKTA
+252 
-260 EQLTTRDALF
+260 LTTRDALF
-270 AEGMRILENGKTRED
+270 AEGMRILENGTTRED
-285 GVKAFKYLRQ
+285 GVKAFKCLRQ

-313 RGIGVRKS
+313 RGIGVRRN

-369 AQGNIQAKN
+369 AQGNIEAKN
-378 NLAYCYQ
+378 NLAFCYQ
-385 KGRGVHKDVKEAIR
+385 KGRGVHKNVKEAIR
-399 LYEEAAAGGHAS
+399 LYGEAAAGGHAS

-427 TDKNR
+427 TDKSR

>member
-12 EDYQLVQKII
+12 EDYEYVQKII

-28 GVKVYHGNGSEE
+28 GVKVYHGNVSEE
-40 RVAGSLCVIHLWTP
+40 RVAGSLCVLHFWTP
-54 AAHTSRSYRKIMNYT
+54 AAHTSKSYRKIMNYT

-77 LFHLDGAQMASEVE
+77 LFHLDGAQMASEVD

-100 FKYKYQMMS
+100 FKYKYQMLNQ
-109 RKSADVETKTAVI
+109 KAADAETKAAVI
-122 QNEAEHTEA
+122 KNESKNTE
-131 TTVVKADNTT
+131 TIT
-141 TAAVKQ
+141 TAAKEENTAAVEIKTV
-147 EVKLKPEVVEVQSMG
+147 ESKPEVVEAKSVDE
-162 QLREAMADPEPK
+162 LKKAMASSEPK
-174 VIKFNAEPMQKHD
+174 VIKFNAD
-187 KQDGIG
+187 S
-193 EVAAKQTEKT
+193 ATE
-203 QNTSAEPEMTEGKA
+203 SKA
-217 EESAE
+217 
-222 AAKSAAEAPVEKEA
+222 VEKEPEIIEDA
-236 RMTTENIDE
+236 EE
-245 TQKKQLQ
+245 TKIADVETAATVVEKQPEIVNEKIAEEQPDQSQ
-252 QQETEKTA
+252 QSEPAKAVEELA
-260 EQLTTRDALF
+260 TRDALF
-270 AEGMRILENGKTRED
+270 AEGMRILENGTTRED
-285 GVKAFKYLRQ
+285 GVKAFKCLRQ

-313 RGIGVRKS
+313 RGIGVRRN

-369 AQGNIQAKN
+369 AQGNIEAKN
-378 NLAYCYQ
+378 NLAFCYQ

-399 LYEEAAAGGHAS
+399 LYGEAAAGGHAS

-427 TDKNR
+427 TDKSR

-460 MK
+460 LK

>member
-12 EDYQLVQKII
+12 EDYEYVQKII

-40 RVAGSLCVIHLWTP
+40 RVAGSLCVLHFWTP
-54 AAHTSRSYRKIMNYT
+54 AAHTSKSYRKIMNYT

-77 LFHLDGAQMASEVE
+77 LFHLDGAQMASEVD

-100 FKYKYQMMS
+100 FKYKYQMLS
-109 RKSADVETKTAVI
+109 LKAADAETKTV
-122 QNEAEHTEA
+122 ES
-131 TTVVKADNTT
+131 
-141 TAAVKQ
+141 
-147 EVKLKPEVVEVQSMG
+147 KPEVVEAKSVDE
-162 QLREAMADPEPK
+162 LKKAMVSSEPK
-174 VIKFNAEPMQKHD
+174 VIKFNADSATESK
-187 KQDGIG
+187 
-193 EVAAKQTEKT
+193 AAEK
-203 QNTSAEPEMTEGKA
+203 EPEIVNEKIA
-217 EESAE
+217 EEQPDQSQQSE
-222 AAKSAAEAPVEKEA
+222 PAKAVEE
-236 RMTTENIDE
+236 
-245 TQKKQLQ
+245 
-252 QQETEKTA
+252 
-260 EQLTTRDALF
+260 LTTRDALF
-270 AEGMRILENGKTRED
+270 AEGMRILENGTTRED
-285 GVKAFKYLRQ
+285 GVKAFKCLRQ

-313 RGIGVRKS
+313 RGIGVRRN

-369 AQGNIQAKN
+369 AQGNIEAKN
-378 NLAYCYQ
+378 NLAFCYQ

-399 LYEEAAAGGHAS
+399 LYGEAAAGGHAS

-427 TDKNR
+427 TDKSR

>member
-12 EDYQLVQKII
+12 EDYQYVQKII

-40 RVAGSLCVIHLWTP
+40 RVAGSLCVLHFWTP

-77 LFHLDGAQMASEVE
+77 LFHLDGAQMASEVD

-100 FKYKYQMMS
+100 FKYKYQMLS
-109 RKSADVETKTAVI
+109 LKAADAETKTV
-122 QNEAEHTEA
+122 EF
-131 TTVVKADNTT
+131 
-141 TAAVKQ
+141 
-147 EVKLKPEVVEVQSMG
+147 KPEVVEAKSVDE
-162 QLREAMADPEPK
+162 LKKAMASSEPK
-174 VIKFNAEPMQKHD
+174 VIKFNADSATESK
-187 KQDGIG
+187 
-193 EVAAKQTEKT
+193 AAEK
-203 QNTSAEPEMTEGKA
+203 EPEIVNEKIA
-217 EESAE
+217 EEQPDQSQQSEPTKA
-222 AAKSAAEAPVEKEA
+222 VEE
-236 RMTTENIDE
+236 
-245 TQKKQLQ
+245 
-252 QQETEKTA
+252 
-260 EQLTTRDALF
+260 LTTRDALF
-270 AEGMRILENGKTRED
+270 AEGMRILENGTTRED
-285 GVKAFKYLRQ
+285 GVKAFKCLRQ

-313 RGIGVRKS
+313 RGIGVRRN

-369 AQGNIQAKN
+369 AQGNIEAKN
-378 NLAYCYQ
+378 NLAFCYQ
-385 KGRGVHKDVKEAIR
+385 KGRGVHKNVKEAIR
-399 LYEEAAAGGHAS
+399 LYGEAAAGGHAS

-427 TDKNR
+427 TDKSR

-441 DNGNAKAAQMLKIL
+441 GNGNAKAAQMLKIL

>member
-12 EDYQLVQKII
+12 EDYQYVQKII

-40 RVAGSLCVIHLWTP
+40 RVAGSLCVIHFWTP
-54 AAHTSRSYRKIMNYT
+54 AAHTSKSYRKIMNYT

-77 LFHLDGAQMASEVE
+77 LFHLDGAQMASEVD

-100 FKYKYQMMS
+100 FKYKYQMLNQ
-109 RKSADVETKTAVI
+109 RAADAETKTV
-122 QNEAEHTEA
+122 ES
-131 TTVVKADNTT
+131 
-141 TAAVKQ
+141 
-147 EVKLKPEVVEVQSMG
+147 KPEVVEAKSVDE
-162 QLREAMADPEPK
+162 LKKAMASSEPK
-174 VIKFNAEPMQKHD
+174 VIKFNAD
-187 KQDGIG
+187 
-193 EVAAKQTEKT
+193 
-203 QNTSAEPEMTEGKA
+203 
-217 EESAE
+217 
-222 AAKSAAEAPVEKEA
+222 SAAESKHAAKEPEIIEDTEETKIADVETAATAVEKQPEIVNEKIA
-236 RMTTENIDE
+236 EEQPD
-245 TQKKQLQ
+245 QSQ
-252 QQETEKTA
+252 QSEPAKAVEELA
-260 EQLTTRDALF
+260 TRDALF
-270 AEGMRILENGKTRED
+270 AEGMRILENGTTRED

-313 RGIGVRKS
+313 RGIGVRRN

-369 AQGNIQAKN
+369 AQGNIEAKN
-378 NLAYCYQ
+378 NLAFCYQ

-399 LYEEAAAGGHAS
+399 LYGEAAAGGHAS

-427 TDKNR
+427 TDKSR

-460 MK
+460 LK

>member
-12 EDYQLVQKII
+12 EDYEYVQKII

-40 RVAGSLCVIHLWTP
+40 RVAGSLCVIHFWTP
-54 AAHTSRSYRKIMNYT
+54 AAHTSKSYRKIMNYT

-77 LFHLDGAQMASEVE
+77 LFHLDGAQMASEVD

-100 FKYKYQMMS
+100 FKYKYQMLNQ
-109 RKSADVETKTAVI
+109 RAADAETKTV
-122 QNEAEHTEA
+122 ES
-131 TTVVKADNTT
+131 
-141 TAAVKQ
+141 
-147 EVKLKPEVVEVQSMG
+147 KPEVVEAKSVDE
-162 QLREAMADPEPK
+162 LKKAMASSEPK
-174 VIKFNAEPMQKHD
+174 VIKFNAD
-187 KQDGIG
+187 
-193 EVAAKQTEKT
+193 
-203 QNTSAEPEMTEGKA
+203 
-217 EESAE
+217 
-222 AAKSAAEAPVEKEA
+222 SAAESKHAAKEPEIIEDTEETKIVDVETAATAVEKQPEIVNEKIA
-236 RMTTENIDE
+236 EEQPD
-245 TQKKQLQ
+245 QSQ
-252 QQETEKTA
+252 QSEPAKAVEELA
-260 EQLTTRDALF
+260 TRDALF
-270 AEGMRILENGKTRED
+270 AEGMRILENGTTRED

-313 RGIGVRKS
+313 RGIGVRRN

-369 AQGNIQAKN
+369 AQGNIEAKN
-378 NLAYCYQ
+378 NLAFCYQ

-399 LYEEAAAGGHAS
+399 LYGEAAAGGHAS

-427 TDKNR
+427 TDKSR

-460 MK
+460 LK

>member
-12 EDYQLVQKII
+12 EDYEYVQKII

-40 RVAGSLCVIHLWTP
+40 RVAGSLCVLHFWTP
-54 AAHTSRSYRKIMNYT
+54 AAHTSKSYRKIMNYT

-77 LFHLDGAQMASEVE
+77 LFHLDGAQMASEVD

-100 FKYKYQMMS
+100 FKYKYQMLS
-109 RKSADVETKTAVI
+109 RKAADAETKAAVI
-122 QNEAEHTEA
+122 KNESKNTEII
-131 TTVVKADNTT
+131 T
-141 TAAVKQ
+141 TAAKGENTAVVEIKTV
-147 EVKLKPEVVEVQSMG
+147 ESKPEVVEAKSVDE
-162 QLREAMADPEPK
+162 LKKAMASPEPK
-174 VIKFNAEPMQKHD
+174 VIKFNADSATESK
-187 KQDGIG
+187 
-193 EVAAKQTEKT
+193 AAEK
-203 QNTSAEPEMTEGKA
+203 EPEIVNEKIA
-217 EESAE
+217 EEQPDQSQQSE
-222 AAKSAAEAPVEKEA
+222 PAKAVEE
-236 RMTTENIDE
+236 
-245 TQKKQLQ
+245 
-252 QQETEKTA
+252 
-260 EQLTTRDALF
+260 LTTRDALF
-270 AEGMRILENGKTRED
+270 AEGMRILENGTTRED
-285 GVKAFKYLRQ
+285 GVKAFKCLRQ

-313 RGIGVRKS
+313 RGIGVRRN

-369 AQGNIQAKN
+369 AQGNIEAKN
-378 NLAYCYQ
+378 NLAFCYQ

-399 LYEEAAAGGHAS
+399 LYGEAAAGGHAS

-427 TDKNR
+427 TDKSR

-455 SQHLF
+455 SKHLF

>member
-12 EDYQLVQKII
+12 EDYEYVQKII

-40 RVAGSLCVIHLWTP
+40 RVAGSLCVIHFWTP
-54 AAHTSRSYRKIMNYT
+54 AAHTSKSYRKIMNYT

-77 LFHLDGAQMASEVE
+77 LFHLDGAQMASEVD
-91 VQLDVLHAL
+91 VQLDVLHVL
-100 FKYKYQMMS
+100 FKYKYQMLNQ
-109 RKSADVETKTAVI
+109 KAADAETKTV
-122 QNEAEHTEA
+122 ES
-131 TTVVKADNTT
+131 
-141 TAAVKQ
+141 
-147 EVKLKPEVVEVQSMG
+147 KPEVVEAKSVDE
-162 QLREAMADPEPK
+162 LKKAMASSEPK
-174 VIKFNAEPMQKHD
+174 VIKFNAD
-187 KQDGIG
+187 
-193 EVAAKQTEKT
+193 
-203 QNTSAEPEMTEGKA
+203 
-217 EESAE
+217 
-222 AAKSAAEAPVEKEA
+222 SAAESKHAAKEPEIIEDTEETKIADVETAATAVEKQPEIVNEKIA
-236 RMTTENIDE
+236 EEQPD
-245 TQKKQLQ
+245 QSQ
-252 QQETEKTA
+252 QSEPAKAVEELA
-260 EQLTTRDALF
+260 TRDALF
-270 AEGMRILENGKTRED
+270 AEGMRILENGTTRED
-285 GVKAFKYLRQ
+285 GVKAFKYLGQ

-313 RGIGVRKS
+313 RGIGVRRN

-369 AQGNIQAKN
+369 AQGNIEAKN
-378 NLAYCYQ
+378 NLAFCYQ
-385 KGRGVHKDVKEAIR
+385 KGRGIHKDVKEAIR
-399 LYEEAAAGGHAS
+399 LYGEAAAGGHAS

-427 TDKNR
+427 TDKSR

-460 MK
+460 LK

>member
-12 EDYQLVQKII
+12 EDYEYVQKII

-40 RVAGSLCVIHLWTP
+40 RVAGSLCVLHFWTP
-54 AAHTSRSYRKIMNYT
+54 AAHTSKSYRKIMNYT

-77 LFHLDGAQMASEVE
+77 LFHLDGAQMASEVD

-100 FKYKYQMMS
+100 FKYKYQMLNQ
-109 RKSADVETKTAVI
+109 KAADAETKAAVI
-122 QNEAEHTEA
+122 KNESKNTE
-131 TTVVKADNTT
+131 TIT
-141 TAAVKQ
+141 TAAKEENTAAVEIKTV
-147 EVKLKPEVVEVQSMG
+147 ESKPEVVEAKSVDE
-162 QLREAMADPEPK
+162 LKKAMASSEPK
-174 VIKFNAEPMQKHD
+174 VIKFNAD
-187 KQDGIG
+187 
-193 EVAAKQTEKT
+193 
-203 QNTSAEPEMTEGKA
+203 
-217 EESAE
+217 
-222 AAKSAAEAPVEKEA
+222 SAAESKAAEKEPEIIEDAEETKIADVETAATVVEKQPEIVNEKIA
-236 RMTTENIDE
+236 EEQPD
-245 TQKKQLQ
+245 QSQ
-252 QQETEKTA
+252 QSEPAKAVEELA
-260 EQLTTRDALF
+260 TRDALF
-270 AEGMRILENGKTRED
+270 AEGMRILENGTTRED
-285 GVKAFKYLRQ
+285 GVKAFKCLRQ

-313 RGIGVRKS
+313 RGIGVRRN

-369 AQGNIQAKN
+369 AQGNIEAKN
-378 NLAYCYQ
+378 NLAFCYQ

-399 LYEEAAAGGHAS
+399 LYGEAAAGGHAS

-427 TDKNR
+427 TDKSR

-460 MK
+460 LK

>member
-12 EDYQLVQKII
+12 EDYEYVQKII

-40 RVAGSLCVIHLWTP
+40 RVAGSLCVLHFWTP
-54 AAHTSRSYRKIMNYT
+54 AAHTSKSYRKIMNYT

-77 LFHLDGAQMASEVE
+77 LFHLDGAQMASEVD
-91 VQLDVLHAL
+91 VQLDVLYAL
-100 FKYKYQMMS
+100 FKYKYQMLS
-109 RKSADVETKTAVI
+109 RKAVDAETKTV
-122 QNEAEHTEA
+122 ES
-131 TTVVKADNTT
+131 
-141 TAAVKQ
+141 
-147 EVKLKPEVVEVQSMG
+147 KPEVVEAKSVDE
-162 QLREAMADPEPK
+162 LKKAMASSEPK
-174 VIKFNAEPMQKHD
+174 VIKFNADSATESK
-187 KQDGIG
+187 
-193 EVAAKQTEKT
+193 AAEKESEIV
-203 QNTSAEPEMTEGKA
+203 NEKIA
-217 EESAE
+217 EEQPDQSQQSE
-222 AAKSAAEAPVEKEA
+222 PAKAVEE
-236 RMTTENIDE
+236 
-245 TQKKQLQ
+245 
-252 QQETEKTA
+252 
-260 EQLTTRDALF
+260 LTTRDALF
-270 AEGMRILENGKTRED
+270 AEGMRILENGTTRED
-285 GVKAFKYLRQ
+285 GVKAFKCLRQ

-313 RGIGVRKS
+313 RGIGVRRN

-369 AQGNIQAKN
+369 AQGNIEAKN
-378 NLAYCYQ
+378 NLAFCYQ

-399 LYEEAAAGGHAS
+399 LYGEAAAGGHAS

-427 TDKNR
+427 TDKSR

>member
-12 EDYQLVQKII
+12 EDYEYVQKII

-40 RVAGSLCVIHLWTP
+40 RVAGSLCVIHFWTP
-54 AAHTSRSYRKIMNYT
+54 AAHTSKSYRKIMNYT

-77 LFHLDGAQMASEVE
+77 LFHLDGAQMASEVD

-100 FKYKYQMMS
+100 FKYKYQMLNQ
-109 RKSADVETKTAVI
+109 RAADAETKTV
-122 QNEAEHTEA
+122 ES
-131 TTVVKADNTT
+131 
-141 TAAVKQ
+141 
-147 EVKLKPEVVEVQSMG
+147 KPEVVEAKSVDE
-162 QLREAMADPEPK
+162 LKKAMASSEPK
-174 VIKFNAEPMQKHD
+174 VIKFNAD
-187 KQDGIG
+187 
-193 EVAAKQTEKT
+193 
-203 QNTSAEPEMTEGKA
+203 
-217 EESAE
+217 
-222 AAKSAAEAPVEKEA
+222 SAAESKHAAKEPEIIEDTEETKIADVETAATAVEKQPEIVNEKIA
-236 RMTTENIDE
+236 EEQPD
-245 TQKKQLQ
+245 QSQ
-252 QQETEKTA
+252 QSEPAKAVEELA
-260 EQLTTRDALF
+260 TRDALF
-270 AEGMRILENGKTRED
+270 AEGMRILENGTTRED

-313 RGIGVRKS
+313 RGIGVRRN

-369 AQGNIQAKN
+369 AQGNIEAKN
-378 NLAYCYQ
+378 NLAFCYQ

-399 LYEEAAAGGHAS
+399 LYGEAAAGGHAS

-427 TDKNR
+427 TDKSR

>member
-12 EDYQLVQKII
+12 EDYEYVQKII

-40 RVAGSLCVIHLWTP
+40 RVAGSLCVLHFWTP
-54 AAHTSRSYRKIMNYT
+54 AAHTSKSYRKIMNYT

-77 LFHLDGAQMASEVE
+77 LFHLDGAQMASEVD

-100 FKYKYQMMS
+100 FKYKYQMLS
-109 RKSADVETKTAVI
+109 LKAADAETKTV
-122 QNEAEHTEA
+122 ES
-131 TTVVKADNTT
+131 
-141 TAAVKQ
+141 
-147 EVKLKPEVVEVQSMG
+147 KPEVVEAKSVDE
-162 QLREAMADPEPK
+162 LKKAMASSEPK
-174 VIKFNAEPMQKHD
+174 VIKFNADSVTESK
-187 KQDGIG
+187 
-193 EVAAKQTEKT
+193 AAEK
-203 QNTSAEPEMTEGKA
+203 EPEIVNEKIA
-217 EESAE
+217 EEQPDQSQQSE
-222 AAKSAAEAPVEKEA
+222 PAKAVEE
-236 RMTTENIDE
+236 
-245 TQKKQLQ
+245 
-252 QQETEKTA
+252 
-260 EQLTTRDALF
+260 LTTRDALF
-270 AEGMRILENGKTRED
+270 AEGMRILENGTTRED
-285 GVKAFKYLRQ
+285 GVKAFKCLRQ

-313 RGIGVRKS
+313 RGIGVRRN

-369 AQGNIQAKN
+369 AQGNIEAKN
-378 NLAYCYQ
+378 NLAFCYQ

-399 LYEEAAAGGHAS
+399 LYGEAAAGGHAS

-427 TDKNR
+427 TDKSR

>member
-12 EDYQLVQKII
+12 EDYEYVQKIL

-40 RVAGSLCVIHLWTP
+40 RVAGSLCVLHFWTP
-54 AAHTSRSYRKIMNYT
+54 AAHTSKSYRKIMNYT

-77 LFHLDGAQMASEVE
+77 LFHLDGAQMASEVD

-100 FKYKYQMMS
+100 FKYKYQMLNQ
-109 RKSADVETKTAVI
+109 KAADAETKTV
-122 QNEAEHTEA
+122 ES
-131 TTVVKADNTT
+131 
-141 TAAVKQ
+141 
-147 EVKLKPEVVEVQSMG
+147 KPEVVEAKSVDE
-162 QLREAMADPEPK
+162 LKKAMASSEPK
-174 VIKFNAEPMQKHD
+174 VIKFNAD
-187 KQDGIG
+187 
-193 EVAAKQTEKT
+193 
-203 QNTSAEPEMTEGKA
+203 
-217 EESAE
+217 
-222 AAKSAAEAPVEKEA
+222 SAAESKHAAKEPEIIEDTEETKIADVETAATAVEKQPEIVNEKIA
-236 RMTTENIDE
+236 EEQPD
-245 TQKKQLQ
+245 QSQ
-252 QQETEKTA
+252 QSEPAKAVEELA
-260 EQLTTRDALF
+260 TRDALF
-270 AEGMRILENGKTRED
+270 AEGMRVLENGTTRED

-313 RGIGVRKS
+313 RGIGVRRN

-369 AQGNIQAKN
+369 AQGNIEAKN
-378 NLAYCYQ
+378 NLAFCYQ

-399 LYEEAAAGGHAS
+399 LYGEAAAGGHAS

-427 TDKNR
+427 TDKSR

-460 MK
+460 LK

>member
-12 EDYQLVQKII
+12 EDYEYVQKII

-40 RVAGSLCVIHLWTP
+40 RVAGSLCVIHFWTP
-54 AAHTSRSYRKIMNYT
+54 AAHTSKSYRKIMNYT

-77 LFHLDGAQMASEVE
+77 LFHLDGAQMASEVD
-91 VQLDVLHAL
+91 VQLDVLHVL
-100 FKYKYQMMS
+100 FKYKYQMLNQ
-109 RKSADVETKTAVI
+109 KAADAETKTV
-122 QNEAEHTEA
+122 ES
-131 TTVVKADNTT
+131 
-141 TAAVKQ
+141 
-147 EVKLKPEVVEVQSMG
+147 KPEVVEAKSVDE
-162 QLREAMADPEPK
+162 LKKAMASSEPK
-174 VIKFNAEPMQKHD
+174 VIKFNAD
-187 KQDGIG
+187 
-193 EVAAKQTEKT
+193 
-203 QNTSAEPEMTEGKA
+203 
-217 EESAE
+217 
-222 AAKSAAEAPVEKEA
+222 SAAESKHAAKEPEIIEDTEETKIADVETAATAVEKQPEIVNEKIA
-236 RMTTENIDE
+236 EEQPD
-245 TQKKQLQ
+245 QSQ
-252 QQETEKTA
+252 QSEPAKAVEELA
-260 EQLTTRDALF
+260 TRDALF
-270 AEGMRILENGKTRED
+270 AEGMRILENGTTRED

-313 RGIGVRKS
+313 RGIGVRRN

-369 AQGNIQAKN
+369 AQGNIEAKN
-378 NLAYCYQ
+378 NLAFCYQ
-385 KGRGVHKDVKEAIR
+385 KGRGIHKDVKEAIR
-399 LYEEAAAGGHAS
+399 LYGEAAAGGHAS

-427 TDKNR
+427 TDKSR

-460 MK
+460 LK

>member
-12 EDYQLVQKII
+12 EDYEYVQKII

-40 RVAGSLCVIHLWTP
+40 RVAGSLCVIHFWTP
-54 AAHTSRSYRKIMNYT
+54 AAHTSKSYRKIMNYT

-77 LFHLDGAQMASEVE
+77 LFHLDGAQMASEVD

-100 FKYKYQMMS
+100 FKYKYQMLNQ
-109 RKSADVETKTAVI
+109 KAADAETKTV
-122 QNEAEHTEA
+122 ES
-131 TTVVKADNTT
+131 
-141 TAAVKQ
+141 
-147 EVKLKPEVVEVQSMG
+147 KPEVVEAKSVDE
-162 QLREAMADPEPK
+162 LKKAMASSEPK
-174 VIKFNAEPMQKHD
+174 VIKFNAD
-187 KQDGIG
+187 
-193 EVAAKQTEKT
+193 
-203 QNTSAEPEMTEGKA
+203 
-217 EESAE
+217 
-222 AAKSAAEAPVEKEA
+222 SAAESKAAEKQPEIVNEKIAEEQPDQSQQSEPAKAVEELA
-236 RMTTENIDE
+236 
-245 TQKKQLQ
+245 
-252 QQETEKTA
+252 
-260 EQLTTRDALF
+260 TRDALF
-270 AEGMRILENGKTRED
+270 AEGMRILENGTTRED

-313 RGIGVRKS
+313 RGIGVRRN

-369 AQGNIQAKN
+369 AQGNIEAKN
-378 NLAYCYQ
+378 NLAFCYQ

-399 LYEEAAAGGHAS
+399 LYGEAAAGGHAS

-427 TDKNR
+427 TDKSR

-460 MK
+460 LK

>member
-12 EDYQLVQKII
+12 EDYQLVQRII

-40 RVAGSLCVIHLWTP
+40 RVAGSLCVVHFWTP

-77 LFHLDGAQMASEVE
+77 LFHLDGALMASEVD

-100 FKYKYQMMS
+100 FKYKYQMLN
-109 RKSADVETKTAVI
+109 RKAADSATESKAAEKEPEIIEDTEETKIADVATA
-122 QNEAEHTEA
+122 A
-131 TTVVKADNTT
+131 TTVE
-141 TAAVKQ
+141 KQ
-147 EVKLKPEVVEVQSMG
+147 PEIV
-162 QLREAMADPEPK
+162 
-174 VIKFNAEPMQKHD
+174 N
-187 KQDGIG
+187 
-193 EVAAKQTEKT
+193 EKI
-203 QNTSAEPEMTEGKA
+203 A
-217 EESAE
+217 EEQSDQFQQSE
-222 AAKSAAEAPVEKEA
+222 PAKAVEE
-236 RMTTENIDE
+236 
-245 TQKKQLQ
+245 
-252 QQETEKTA
+252 
-260 EQLTTRDALF
+260 LTTRDALF
-270 AEGMRILENGKTRED
+270 DEGMRILENGTTRED
-285 GVKAFKYLRQ
+285 GVKAFKCLRQ

-313 RGIGVRKS
+313 RGIGVRRN

-369 AQGNIQAKN
+369 AQGNIEAKN
-378 NLAYCYQ
+378 NLAFCYQ